1 MTTTQLTPAQ
11 HAILAKAI
19 NTSEGKLDW
28 FPDNIKG
35 GARKK
40 VLDGMFNRALITP
53 DGDGWCV
60 AAEGYDALGMKRP
73 EITLPATEAD
83 AELEA
88 DVAAAEASWAK
99 QTKPRSRENSKQ
111 AEVIRMLQRPEG
123 ATIGQICEATG
134 WQVAA
139 EGYDALGMKRPEVTL
154 PATEADAELEADVA
168 AAEASWAKETKPRSR
183 ENSKQAE
190 VIRMLQR
197 PEGATIGQICTAT
210 GWQAHTVRGTF
221 AGTFKK
227 KLGLTITSDKAQ
239 GGERV
244 YRIA

>member
-11 HAILAKAI
+11 HAILVHAVEH
-19 NTSEGKLDW
+19 TSGRIDW

-40 VLDGMFNRALITP
+40 VLDGLFNRALITTEGA
-53 DGDGWCV
+53 DWFV
-60 AAEGYDALGMKRP
+60 AAEGYDALGVARPGLNKKRVGQF
-73 EITLPATEAD
+73 EANLDRIIANDEAAPATAND
-83 AELEA
+83 PELEA
-88 DVAAAEASWAK
+88 AVTAAEATWV
-99 QTKPRSRENSKQ
+99 KPR
-111 AEVIRMLQRPEG
+111 
-123 ATIGQICEATG
+123 T
-134 WQVAA
+134 
-139 EGYDALGMKRPEVTL
+139 
-154 PATEADAELEADVA
+154 
-168 AAEASWAKETKPRSR
+168 R

-221 AGTFKK
+221 AGAFKK
-227 KLGLTITSDKAQ
+227 KLGLNIVSDKPQ
-239 GGERV
+239 GGERI

>member
-11 HAILAKAI
+11 HAILAHAVEH
-19 NTSEGKLDW
+19 TSGKIDW

-40 VLDGMFNRALITP
+40 VLDGLFNRALITT
-53 DGDGWCV
+53 DGTDWFV
-60 AAEGYDALGMKRP
+60 AAEGYDALGIPRP
-73 EITLPATEAD
+73 DVNRKGIGQFEANLDRIIANAEGAPAAVSD
-83 AELEA
+83 PELEA
-88 DVAAAEASWAK
+88 AVTAAEATWV
-99 QTKPRSRENSKQ
+99 KPR
-111 AEVIRMLQRPEG
+111 
-123 ATIGQICEATG
+123 T
-134 WQVAA
+134 
-139 EGYDALGMKRPEVTL
+139 
-154 PATEADAELEADVA
+154 
-168 AAEASWAKETKPRSR
+168 R

-221 AGTFKK
+221 AGAFKK
-227 KLGLTITSDKAQ
+227 NLGLNIVSDKPQ

-244 YRIA
+244 YRLCGAPHKR

>member
-19 NTSEGKLDW
+19 NTSGGKIDW

-40 VLDGMFNRALITP
+40 VLEGMFNRALITS
-53 DGDGWCV
+53 DGEGWCV

-73 EITLPATEAD
+73 HVNAKHVSKFEAKLDAIIANAEAAQDDTADAD

-88 DVAAAEASWAK
+88 AVAQAEASFKTPVKA
-99 QTKPRSRENSKQ
+99 PRTR
-111 AEVIRMLQRPEG
+111 
-123 ATIGQICEATG
+123 
-134 WQVAA
+134 
-139 EGYDALGMKRPEVTL
+139 D
-154 PATEADAELEADVA
+154 
-168 AAEASWAKETKPRSR
+168 
-183 ENSKQAE
+183 NSKQAE

-221 AGTFKK
+221 AGAFKK
-227 KLGLTITSDKAQ
+227 KLGLTIVSDKPQ

>member
-19 NTSEGKLDW
+19 NTSGGKIDW

-40 VLDGMFNRALITP
+40 VLDGMFNRALITT
-53 DGDGWCV
+53 DGTDWFV

-73 EITLPATEAD
+73 DVTPPIPEVD
-83 AELEA
+83 AELEQA
-88 DVAAAEASWAK
+88 VAAAEATWTQAPT
-99 QTKPRSRENSKQ
+99 QAKPRTR
-111 AEVIRMLQRPEG
+111 
-123 ATIGQICEATG
+123 
-134 WQVAA
+134 
-139 EGYDALGMKRPEVTL
+139 D
-154 PATEADAELEADVA
+154 
-168 AAEASWAKETKPRSR
+168 
-183 ENSKQAE
+183 NSKQAE

-210 GWQAHTVRGTF
+210 AWQAHTVRGTF
-221 AGTFKK
+221 AGAFKK
-227 KLGLTITSDKAQ
+227 KLGLTIVSDKPQ
-239 GGERV
+239 GGERI

>member
-1 MTTTQLTPAQ
+1 MTTMQLSPAQ

-19 NTSEGKLDW
+19 NTSGGKIDW

-40 VLDGMFNRALITP
+40 VLEGLFNRALITP

-73 EITLPATEAD
+73 ELPQSTTGFEDELDKIITN
-83 AELEA
+83 
-88 DVAAAEASWAK
+88 AEAKWQQEDKAK
-99 QTKPRSRENSKQ
+99 PAPRTRDNSKQ

-123 ATIGQICEATG
+123 ATI
-134 WQVAA
+134 
-139 EGYDALGMKRPEVTL
+139 
-154 PATEADAELEADVA
+154 
-168 AAEASWAKETKPRSR
+168 
-183 ENSKQAE
+183 N
-190 VIRMLQR
+190 
-197 PEGATIGQICTAT
+197 QICTAT

-221 AGTFKK
+221 AGAFKK

-239 GGERV
+239 GGERI